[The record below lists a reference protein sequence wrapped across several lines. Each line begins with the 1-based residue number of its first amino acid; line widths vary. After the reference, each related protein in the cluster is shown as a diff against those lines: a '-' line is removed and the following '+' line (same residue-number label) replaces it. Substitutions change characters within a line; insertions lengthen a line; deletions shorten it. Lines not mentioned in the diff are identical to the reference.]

1 VCRYCSLTG
10 SLSQSDFHDVS
21 LSDCVNKATGMAQP
35 LAEKRRVRVIT
46 NIGSDITI
54 EGDGD
59 RLTEAFLNI
68 IENGVKYGHDSGS
81 VKVLVREDS
90 GKAVVTVRDC
100 GTGIRKEDMER
111 IYDRFFRADSSRDTE
126 GTGLGLSIAKA
137 IIEAH
142 GGQIIIQSEWGKGT
156 TSSVTLPK
164 KSSVSTITIR
174 RNG

>member
-1 VCRYCSLTG
+1 
-10 SLSQSDFHDVS
+10 
-21 LSDCVNKATGMAQP
+21 MAQP

-90 GKAVVTVRDC
+90 GKAVVTVRDG